1 MFSQRVPAEG
11 LLIIISSP
19 SGAGKSSIA
28 KKILASDP
36 QIVFSISATTRLPR
50 TGERDGQE
58 YFFKS
63 EEEFKNMINS
73 GEMLEYAEVF
83 GNIYGTPKE
92 PVQKAL
98 STGKDVLF
106 DVDWQGGTQLRNSLL
121 RDYVVSIFILPPSIN
136 ELEQRLILRGQDSIE
151 TVNSRMSRSRE
162 EISHWS
168 EYDYVLVNKDIEQTK
183 FEIKSIILAERLK
196 RTRRPSLV
204 KFVNELNSEFEE
216 R

>member
-1 MFSQRVPAEG
+1 MFSQPVPAEG

-50 TGERDGQE
+50 TGEREGQE

-121 RDYVVSIFILPPSIN
+121 RDYVVSIFILPPSEN
-136 ELEQRLILRGQDSIE
+136 LA
-151 TVNSRMSRSRE
+151 TVTTVMDVTS
-162 EISHWS
+162 
-168 EYDYVLVNKDIEQTK
+168 VTPQKT
-183 FEIKSIILAERLK
+183 LK
-196 RTRRPSLV
+196 H
-204 KFVNELNSEFEE
+204 
-216 R
+216 

>member
-1 MFSQRVPAEG
+1 MFSQPIPAEG